1 MNRLPKKERLHGR
14 SDIEFLFAS
23 GKHLKINP
31 FKVVWLNRKASSL
44 PPIRFGISVSKRIS
58 KHAVVRNRI
67 KRLAREAYRVSKHTF
82 LEKLKSRNEHVD
94 FFLIYTGKTNP
105 SLIEFKEKINLI
117 LERLT
122 KDYDQTAGS
131 ADHRHDQNL

>member
-1 MNRLPKKERLHGR
+1 MNRLPKQERLHGR

-31 FKVVWLNRKASSL
+31 FKVVWLSRKASSL
-44 PPIRFGISVSKRIS
+44 PPVRIGISVSKRIS
-58 KHAVVRNRI
+58 KHAVERNRI
-67 KRLAREAYRVSKHTF
+67 KRLIREAYRLSKHAYF
-82 LEKLKSRNEHVD
+82 EKLESRKEHFD

-122 KDYDQTAGS
+122 RDYDQTAGS